1 MNGPVPSWAT
11 NFSSWLHPKSRSA
24 FYALMQT
31 EYHIED
37 LVHQNETLVVYRVM
51 TRDQVPLALVRLKYE
66 AEIIEKLSGGA
77 FEGGLAQLMQLN
89 HNCLRPIVNGGL
101 DPVDG
106 FPWIVA
112 RWWDGIVLSDRV
124 RDFDLT
130 AEECYRIQ
138 GHANSLIEALGPVA
152 GTVAFTP
159 GSIVICGDGEQTID
173 TFSID
178 YHSWFAAF
186 AEGIHPADLVDVQV
200 KYKALTTYLRRQAG
214 LSSTP
219 LVSAVEAPSIQPEQS
234 IILPSASNSSS
245 LKILPILAL
254 LLGAIGYFGWKL
266 ANRDTSAKE
275 KPIVLE
281 SKPEPVAPQITSPPT
296 LPILPAK
303 PVERLPQ
310 VEPVTEAIPELVP
323 TSRPKSS
330 GGFASVDPTSPY
342 SLDKKIGKW
351 ITFETTLDQIDEEGR
366 LIIPDSE
373 IRATLPAD
381 SSDLVRSALRNKVT
395 LRGFLASPSAL
406 KILKPDDIIVTYLL
420 KRYYTIDDEFQ
431 IRKQFAAAGQIIS
444 VRAFVHEVTRSKAS
458 STFYLQFKQTPPEF
472 NGRVE
477 KGNLDEA
484 YLRSLKGK
492 TIEVRGWVRTSS
504 GSPQIS
510 ITLTNRSQIK
520 IIE

>member
-1 MNGPVPSWAT
+1 
-11 NFSSWLHPKSRSA
+11 
-24 FYALMQT
+24 
-31 EYHIED
+31 
-37 LVHQNETLVVYRVM
+37 
-51 TRDQVPLALVRLKYE
+51 
-66 AEIIEKLSGGA
+66 
-77 FEGGLAQLMQLN
+77 MQLN

-420 KRYYTIDDEFQ
+420 KGYYTIDDEFQ
-431 IRKQFAAAGQIIS
+431 IRKEKLAKS
-444 VRAFVHEVTRSKAS
+444 RAIVLDPERDQWERVKTLSSLKESGEIDDEVVSSMMPLWTAS
-458 STFYLQFKQTPPEF
+458 LDDP
-472 NGRVE
+472 
-477 KGNLDEA
+477 KGG
-484 YLRSLKGK
+484 YLRWQLLENLQGTTNS
-492 TIEVRGWVRTSS
+492 EFRTNILEWI
-504 GSPQIS
+504 GEEESPKM
-510 ITLTNRSQIK
+510 RSQGLETLAPMANDPNVNEWLEYLAENDPEPGIQERALGILQNNAEGK
-520 IIE
+520 